1 MILPRELLAEP
12 DNLDSLKLLLETYVE
27 NIEQLNQSAIFNHVR
42 EEFTLD
48 IQSNK
53 VLKVYEYFIKSDL

>member
-53 VLKVYEYFIKSDL
+53 VLKVYEDFIKSDL